1 MNDVLHANMPVWER
15 LPRALRRPVVTA
27 WSQANAGGRE
37 VDSFLEGP
45 CFDNEGNL
53 FVVDIPHGRIF
64 CVTPAGEWSSIAGY
78 EGEPN
83 GLALHPDGR
92 LFVADCRR
100 GLLSIDVQTGVVRDV
115 LIRRNA
121 EGFKGL
127 NDLAFARSG
136 DLYFTD
142 QGQTG
147 LHDPTGRVFRL
158 RPDGRLD
165 LLISNGPS
173 PNGLVLSADESVLF
187 VAMTRDNAIWRIPLQ
202 ADGSVTKVGRFCSFH
217 GAGGPDGLAMDEG
230 GNLFVAHVSLGSVFV
245 VNPDGEV
252 IARFRSP
259 EGRAT
264 SNVAFGGNSR
274 SEVFV
279 TESASGTVLRF
290 SWNTPG
296 LVLPGNAART
306 R

>member
-1 MNDVLHANMPVWER
+1 MSDVLHVDMSVWAR
-15 LPRALRRPVVTA
+15 LPRALRRPAVTS
-27 WSQANAGGRE
+27 WSLANAGGRE

-45 CFDNEGNL
+45 CFDKDGNL
-53 FVVDIPHGRIF
+53 FVVDIPHGRILR
-64 CVTPAGEWSSIAGY
+64 VTPAGEWSSIAEY

-92 LFVADCRR
+92 LFVTDCRR
-100 GLLSIDVQTGVVRDV
+100 GLLSIDVDTGAVRDV
-115 LIRRNA
+115 LARRNA

-165 LLISNGPS
+165 LLVSNGPS

-202 ADGSVTKVGRFCSFH
+202 PDGSVTKVGRFCSFH
-217 GAGGPDGLAMDEG
+217 GTGGPDGLAMDEA

-252 IARFRSP
+252 IARLRSP

-264 SNVAFGGNSR
+264 SNVAFGGGSR
-274 SEVFV
+274 DEVFV
-279 TESASGTVLRF
+279 TESASGTILRF
-290 SWNTPG
+290 SWKTPG
-296 LVLPGNAART
+296 IVLPGNVAGT

>member
-1 MNDVLHANMPVWER
+1 MTDVARIDMSVWTR
-15 LPRALRRPVVTA
+15 LPDALRRPVVTT
-27 WSQANAGGRE
+27 WSRANAGGRQ

-45 CFDNEGNL
+45 CFDDAGNL

-64 CVTPAGEWSSIAGY
+64 RVTPAGEWSVLAEY
-78 EGEPN
+78 DGEPN

-100 GLLSIDVQTGVVRDV
+100 GLLSIDTHSGAVHDV
-115 LIRRNA
+115 LARRNA

-127 NDLAFARSG
+127 NDLTFARSG

-158 RPDGRLD
+158 RSDGRLD

-173 PNGLVLSADESVLF
+173 PNGLVLSPDESVLF
-187 VAMTRDNAIWRIPLQ
+187 VAMTRDNAIWRLPLLP
-202 ADGSVTKVGRFCSFH
+202 DGSATKVGRFCAFH
-217 GAGGPDGLAMDEG
+217 GTGGPDGLAMDEA
-230 GNLFVAHVSLGSVFV
+230 GNLFVSHVSLGTVFV

-252 IARFRSP
+252 IRRFRSL

-264 SNVAFGGNSR
+264 SNVAFGGASR
-274 SEVFV
+274 DEVFV
-279 TESASGTVLRF
+279 TESASGSILRF
-290 SWNTPG
+290 PWATPG
-296 LVLPGNAART
+296 IALPGNAARA